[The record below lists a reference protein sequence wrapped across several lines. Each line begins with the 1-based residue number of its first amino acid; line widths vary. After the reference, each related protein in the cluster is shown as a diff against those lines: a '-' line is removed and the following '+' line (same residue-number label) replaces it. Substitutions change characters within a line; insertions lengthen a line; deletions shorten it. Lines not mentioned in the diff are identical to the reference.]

1 MKILSVV
8 GARPQFIKEAVVGEQ
23 LRARGMREILV
34 HTGQHYD
41 VNMSDVFFKY
51 LELKKPDYYL
61 SVGSGTHAYQTGT
74 TMIRL
79 EEVAIKEKPDVLIV
93 YGDTNATIAGALV
106 GAKLKIPVAH
116 VEAGLRQ
123 EPKDMPE
130 EINRVVTD
138 HISRFLF
145 CPTKKAVD
153 NLKSEGISKGVY
165 FVGDV
170 MYDLFLK
177 VKDSIDVQ
185 KVLKK
190 YGLQRKNYILAT
202 VHRDFN
208 TDNEERLR
216 NILTA
221 LGEISH
227 EIPVVFPM
235 HPRTKKVINQKN
247 LWNLLGKA
255 RVIDPVPYR
264 ELVALLTNSLKVITD
279 SGGLQKEA
287 YFADVPA
294 IVLMP
299 DTGWIELI
307 EIDWNVL
314 VDADKE
320 MIIKETLNHEP
331 PTNIPADL
339 YGNGKAGEKIARIIA
354 DCIYDR

>member
-1 MKILSVV
+1 MKILSIV

-23 LRARGMREILV
+23 LRKYGAHEILV

-41 VNMSDVFFKY
+41 VNMSDVFFRY
-51 LELKKPDYYL
+51 LELKKPDYNL
-61 SVGSGTHAYQTGT
+61 SVGSGTHAYQTGMS
-74 TMIRL
+74 MIRI
-79 EEVAIKEKPDVLIV
+79 EEVAIKEKPDIIVV
-93 YGDTNATIAGALV
+93 YGDTNATVAGALV

-145 CPTKKAVD
+145 CPTKRAVD
-153 NLKSEGISKGVY
+153 NLKLEGISKGVY

-177 VKDSIDVQ
+177 VRDNIDAQ
-185 KVLKK
+185 KVLEKHR
-190 YGLQRKNYILAT
+190 LQRKSYILAT

-227 EIPVVFPM
+227 KIPVVFPI
-235 HPRTKKVINQKN
+235 HPRTKKIINQKN
-247 LWNLLGKA
+247 LWNLLEKT
-255 RVIDPVPYR
+255 RVIDPVPYH
-264 ELVALLTNSLKVITD
+264 ELVALLTNSLRVITD
-279 SGGLQKEA
+279 SGGVQKEA
-287 YFADVPA
+287 YFANVPA

-307 EIDWNVL
+307 KHGWNVL
-314 VDADKE
+314 VDSDKDLITE
-320 MIIKETLNHEP
+320 KALNHVP
-331 PTNIPADL
+331 PSSIPKEL
-339 YGNGKAGEKIARIIA
+339 YGDGKAGGKIAKILVGE
-354 DCIYDR
+354 DR

>member
-1 MKILSVV
+1 MKVLSVI

-23 LRARGMREILV
+23 LRALGMREILV

-51 LELKKPDYYL
+51 LKLKKPDYYL

-79 EEVAIKEKPDVLIV
+79 EEVVIKEKPDVLIV

-106 GAKLKIPVAH
+106 GAKLKISVAH

-145 CPTKKAVD
+145 CPTKRAVD

-190 YGLQRKNYILAT
+190 YRLQRKNYILAT

-221 LGEISH
+221 LGEISR

-247 LWNLLGKA
+247 LWNLLGKT
-255 RVIDPVPYR
+255 RVIDPVPYH

-287 YFADVPA
+287 YFAGVSA

-299 DTGWIELI
+299 DTGWIELV
-307 EIDWNVL
+307 EANWNYLADTQKELIVQKAL
-314 VDADKE
+314 ESSLNKCPFEQFYGQGDA
-320 MIIKETLNHEP
+320 
-331 PTNIPADL
+331 
-339 YGNGKAGEKIARIIA
+339 GKKIAEIIL
-354 DCIYDR
+354 RHQK